1 VASLILIVAMFV
13 LLWVLL
19 IRPQRQRQQQQQ
31 RMIEAIDPGDEI
43 LTVGG
48 IYGIVE
54 EIDDEDD
61 LVVEIAEGIRV
72 RVSRRAVASVVKP
85 EEEEEDEETGSDGQV
100 GELPEAEAPTGR
112 VEAVKDGEQVV
123 RDEAAEGSAEP
134 SRR

>member
-43 LTVGG
+43 LMVGG

-85 EEEEEDEETGSDGQV
+85 EEEDEEDESAGEA
-100 GELPEAEAPTGR
+100 GELPETDAPAGR

>member
-1 VASLILIVAMFV
+1 LASLILIVAMFV

-43 LTVGG
+43 LMVGG

-54 EIDDEDD
+54 EIDEEDD

-85 EEEEEDEETGSDGQV
+85 EDDEEDAPDEEV
-100 GELPEAEAPTGR
+100 GELPEGDVPAPR

-123 RDEAAEGSAEP
+123 RAEAAEGSAEP

>member
-1 VASLILIVAMFV
+1 LASLILIVAMFV

-19 IRPQRQRQQQQQ
+19 IRPQRQRQQHQQ
-31 RMIEAIDPGDEI
+31 RMIEAIEPGDEI

-54 EIDDEDD
+54 EIDEEED

-72 RVSRRAVASVVKP
+72 RVSRRAVGSVVKA
-85 EEEEEDEETGSDGQV
+85 EEEDDEESQE
-100 GELPEAEAPTGR
+100 ELEALPAGDDPAARED
-112 VEAVKDGEQVV
+112 AVKGGEQVV
-123 RDEAAEGSAEP
+123 RAETAEGSAQP

>member
-19 IRPQRQRQQQQQ
+19 IRPQRKRQQDQQ
-31 RMIEAIDPGDEI
+31 RLIEAVEPGDEI

-54 EIDDEDD
+54 EIDEEDD
-61 LVVEIAEGIRV
+61 LVVEIAEGIHV
-72 RVSRRAVASVVKP
+72 RVARRAVASVVKP
-85 EEEEEDEETGSDGQV
+85 EEEYEEELAEAQADAIEED
-100 GELPEAEAPTGR
+100 
-112 VEAVKDGEQVV
+112 AVKDGDQDV
-123 RDEAAEGSAEP
+123 RTEAAEDAAAS

>member
-43 LTVGG
+43 LMVGG

-54 EIDDEDD
+54 EIDEEDD

-85 EEEEEDEETGSDGQV
+85 EEEDEDGSDEEV
-100 GELPEAEAPTGR
+100 GELPDDDVPAAR
-112 VEAVKDGEQVV
+112 VDAVKDGEQVV